1 MATQYRN
8 IPTNIITGFLGVG
21 KTTLIRHLLKTK
33 PAHERWA
40 VLVNEFGEVGIDGAL
55 LAADNIA
62 VKEVPGGCM
71 CCSVGLP
78 SKIALNQLIK
88 AQNPDR
94 IIIEP
99 TGLAHPKQVLEQF
112 SGPEFKGVLELQA
125 VVCLVDPWC
134 LSEPKFAD
142 LAAFSDQIAMS
153 DVLLATKK
161 LSSNEAHLKHFYQYA
176 RSLTPAKEKVDAIEQ
191 GDMPWQWLME
201 KHSNRL
207 GVNVAAAHSHNS
219 ESEQSHA
226 VGDKAEE
233 VEAPVVQWQRRE
245 NESEFAHSCGWRFPE
260 GSQFSHERLLATLKA
275 FSIPRIKGIFYTE
288 EGWLS
293 VNKMRDTVSCDAV
306 SLATESRVEMIAL
319 QVENWQAVENQLRKC
334 LA

>member
-1 MATQYRN
+1 MAAQYRN

-21 KTTLIRHLLKTK
+21 KTTLIRHLLKAK

-55 LAADNIA
+55 LATDNIA

-94 IIIEP
+94 ILIEP

-112 SGPEFKGVLELQA
+112 SGPEFEGVLDLQA

-142 LAAFSDQIAMS
+142 LASFSDQIAMA

-161 LSSNEAHLKHFYQYA
+161 LSSSEAHLKHFYEYA
-176 RSLTPAKEKVDAIEQ
+176 HAMIPAKEKLDAIEQ
-191 GDMPWQWLME
+191 GEMPWHWLME
-201 KHSNRL
+201 KHSKRL
-207 GVNVAAAHSHNS
+207 AVNVVAAHSHQP
-219 ESEQSHA
+219 ESEHRHPVS
-226 VGDKAEE
+226 EE
-233 VEAPVVQWQRRE
+233 TQELEPPVLQWQRRE

-260 GSQFSHERLLATLKA
+260 GSQFKRDRLLATLKA
-275 FSIPRIKGIFYTE
+275 CSMPRIKGIFYTE

-293 VNKMRDTVSCDAV
+293 VNKMRDTVSCEAV
-306 SLATESRVEMIAL
+306 SLAFESRVEMIAL
-319 QVENWQAVENQLRKC
+319 QVENWQAVEGQLREC

>member
-1 MATQYRN
+1 MAAQYRN
-8 IPTNIITGFLGVG
+8 IPTTIITGFLGVG
-21 KTTLIRHLLKTK
+21 KTTLIRHLLKAK

-55 LAADNIA
+55 LTADNIA

-94 IIIEP
+94 ILIEP

-112 SGPEFKGVLELQA
+112 SGPEFEGVLDLQA

-142 LAAFSDQIAMS
+142 LASFSDQIAMA

-161 LSSNEAHLKHFYQYA
+161 QSSSQAHLKHFYEYA
-176 RSLTPAKEKVDAIEQ
+176 RSLTPAKEKLDAIEQ

-201 KHSNRL
+201 KHRKRL
-207 GVNVAAAHSHNS
+207 GVSVAAEHSPPS
-219 ESEQSHA
+219 ESEHA
-226 VGDKAEE
+226 HPAADKAEDAE
-233 VEAPVVQWQRRE
+233 VPVLQWQRRE
-245 NESEFAHSCGWRFPE
+245 NESEYAHSCGWRFPE
-260 GSQFSHERLLATLKA
+260 GSQFQRERLLATLKA

-293 VNKMRDTVSCDAV
+293 VNKMRDTVSCEAV
-306 SLATESRVEMIAL
+306 SPATESRVEMIAL
-319 QVENWQAVENQLRKC
+319 QVENWQTVEEQLRKC

>member
-1 MATQYRN
+1 MVIQYRN

-55 LAADNIA
+55 LASDNIA

-94 IIIEP
+94 ILIEP

-112 SGPEFKGVLELQA
+112 SGPEFIGVLDLQA
-125 VVCLVDPWC
+125 VICLVDPWC
-134 LSEPKFAD
+134 LSEPKFSE
-142 LAAFSDQIAMS
+142 LPAFADQIAMA

-161 LSSNEAHLKHFYQYA
+161 LASSDAHLKYFYEYA
-176 RSLTPAKEKVDAIEQ
+176 GSLVPAKEKIDAIEQ
-191 GDMPWQWLME
+191 GNMPWQWLNE
-201 KHSNRL
+201 KHSKRL
-207 GVNVAAAHSHNS
+207 GVKTKPAHAHKHKT
-219 ESEQSHA
+219 EQEQ
-226 VGDKAEE
+226 GQEQE
-233 VEAPVVQWQRRE
+233 QEQEQAPVQQWQRRE
-245 NESEFAHSCGWRFPE
+245 NETEFAHSCGWRFPE
-260 GSQFSHERLLATLKA
+260 GSLFKREALLATLKSLA
-275 FSIPRIKGIFYTE
+275 VPRIKGIFYTE

-293 VNKMRDTVSCDAV
+293 VNKMRDTVSCEVVLYAE
-306 SLATESRVEMIAL
+306 ESRVEMIAL
-319 QVENWQAVENQLRKC
+319 QSERWLKIEIQLKTC
-334 LA
+334 LG